1 MSAEAITIIVAVTP
15 TLVVLLAWWL
25 GN

>member
-1 MSAEAITIIVAVTP
+1 MSAEAITLIVAVTP